1 MSICSCPTN
10 CIGTWI
16 FKKASCKSNIKSGS
30 LSNIAADSAGLI
42 EPLYAE
48 EKKMFLKPLE
58 QTQQVIVGN
67 VVEVNSVLAVDDST
81 DDPDVKNVSESTTPM
96 VVTENTL
103 NTDPINV
110 KTEIYSASGELLNPD
125 KPIGQ
130 PELTFMGTVEPV
142 EEADTTETDDEPIA
156 SDVEEDLSAQLE
168 E

>member
-1 MSICSCPTN
+1 
-10 CIGTWI
+10 
-16 FKKASCKSNIKSGS
+16 
-30 LSNIAADSAGLI
+30 
-42 EPLYAE
+42 
-48 EKKMFLKPLE
+48 MFLKPLE